1 MGIDPEAMGT
11 LINMGFEEQS
21 CRQALDVCN
30 NDVNRAVEFLF
41 SGPAADQ
48 EVVDMT
54 LSPTTNKGE
63 SVEPIEWMTVQQR
76 YKESRSILFSD
87 SATALEKAL
96 AALQEHSPHVQL
108 EGIGSV
114 EALPSLPATLVFV
127 NEFLP
132 IMINIICV
140 DPGCWLGQRNYATQ
154 QAEVARDVL
163 RILRAAV
170 QLVHHRFAE
179 DDFLFCK
186 ELAALVSKSNC
197 WYTGKGNE
205 RGCGED
211 REKILETVLENRTM
225 ELAVERLHSLLEPTI
240 SSTSQGQV
248 TDLLQDACKVL
259 QCVFAAPDLLQKARL
274 EARAEEYFRS
284 FFLVLEDTP
293 LPLLRRAE
301 LAASLLS
308 RTCRQLDD
316 EAAQE
321 AVHRIVDW
329 ILRCDENVAG
339 SIGHGEVEEMF
350 RHLENAMGQMDPKL
364 YSCWL
369 HVASICWRSPSLSR
383 HLFALQW
390 LARLAE
396 ECIGATRTEYGRPE
410 IGKKYELEINNRV
423 VEFKVLLDRE
433 DGTYDVEYTNTGEIE
448 EGRQVTFR
456 PSVSREVLNCALTH
470 RDFVLWVRSHHL
482 VEELFGTKRH
492 QQLLT
497 ADKTKTLLIF
507 LAKHEGLQNL
517 QLDAMLRAACTAHD
531 TERVEILSLLASNQG
546 ILQHLRPPLQGE
558 LLRRAAEL
566 LPADTLATLLTQN
579 NAHWW
584 CRSLKEPE
592 ARHTLLSIL
601 WTLSVDGSAAPD
613 TASLTS
619 PRSPAGR
626 SVCVAQGT
634 PLSTV
639 LAESVIGTPM
649 STSALETE
657 GEDAPT
663 PFSGASTISM
673 DDVDAAARVVATPC
687 SPPSRM
693 RLVSH
698 RGGAGATEGGLP
710 LGKLGKLFAQMMDWP
725 EQQRYLEACLQHLRE
740 GSVAPVPPA
749 MDVGVALEGVACVR
763 LRRTERVLEVL
774 QHILQATYA
783 SPGATR
789 GGARRSSSQGRGPWA
804 DSPSSRGW
812 GQRRRSGGGEPGDS
826 GESLQGGH
834 ESEDMGEND
843 SPMCPG
849 YRRGLRV
856 YDAPGSSLSDAMP
869 GASPNKMLE
878 GSTVGSGPLEV
889 CTELMQLVLSEM
901 PRWLALTPSC
911 SLPKEAAV
919 RQHLK
924 FLSFLM
930 SLASLQL
937 TPPQLDLLWDLLQEG
952 PEREALLTWLDK
964 DASGSL
970 ANAPVALEHIFEHLL
985 CPALEAPTATPTA
998 FSCFRHYF
1006 IICNTAEGHLHSQPT
1021 RLPNRLSIET
1031 VSDISKL
1038 YGMGALW
1045 KAVLQ
1050 GPEEVSKLA
1059 VNLLYHLHSLYQPA
1073 HTSAPHLGHR
1083 LLIQP
1088 VFELLKGYPVVL
1100 EGEEL
1105 DSAEDL
1111 KYVRALCVLERI
1123 LLSDPH
1129 RRLRPH
1135 GDIASGQPFRLG
1147 LQVAP
1152 GLKSRRHTNAGSSG
1166 AAAPAQQP
1174 EGVWVH
1180 TKLPLSSLRE
1190 RLAQRVK
1197 ALPEVAP
1204 ASSPSSWPAADAAGT
1219 SWLGGDSL
1227 AIVPHNP
1234 RGKDSR
1240 REGSGSWEGERMQ
1253 DSATVPRGAGTAQA
1267 GLPEEAERDVLAEE
1281 LRIEVMRGGE
1291 GTEVGALAA
1300 ATSAESSGQ
1309 RGVVAM
1315 HIVTLEQAGLTAEDT
1330 LRISLPSGS
1339 GMAYGTCAPLDGTDA
1354 ELVSVGDSLAEC
1366 DLEGFFN
1373 MLEGGSLGLVT
1384 KAWRVLQLLPT
1395 SAQLDREVREG
1406 GLKWHALLAASSHKL
1421 PGTARAVYSLLI
1433 AAAILEEEPEARG
1446 TEGGAD
1452 GGALAGARQWCR
1464 GFVSA
1469 GGFQA
1474 VHRYMVD
1481 LLERGAGGA
1490 GKGGAQA
1497 PPAEHSQ
1504 GMLPELQTAA
1514 LSLSLRVLHLTARRS
1529 LEADKALRSNGDGMA
1544 AVGAPSNGAALITG
1558 GSLEALGLAS
1568 LAKDLLQAITLLS
1581 NAPLRPG
1588 AAAEAAEAE
1597 SSPVRRQED
1606 ELLMSALTCLDTVMQ
1621 GAETLRQPAVLEV
1634 VGKTAGMQALLS
1646 VLLRSPF
1653 VAARVRVRGLL
1664 RGLPL
1669 SLPRC
1674 YEPQAAAVKRS
1685 GMVVKLVALLVQEL
1699 RRVDARSR
1707 TCQQYFELLCQ
1718 MLGVPEAQEL
1728 LREASLEDVLETLLS
1743 QVQRAPCR
1751 AGQPQEALEGAL
1763 ETCTVLL
1770 ATVPHR
1776 VREALEGGSCGIS
1789 SHQLVTLLLDECL
1802 FGGPRTKGGCTG
1814 GGSPDTLPR
1823 RSDPDEVLRQ
1833 PKCSSRGARR
1843 AARRLLEGLV
1853 RQSPRLLPGVIGAL
1867 DRLHRECPEL
1877 PPAAEGGANP
1887 AVEPGWRNGTGLCGL
1902 VNQGATCYQNSILQ
1916 QLYMIPD
1923 LRRGLMAV
1931 RAADDGGGGT
1941 PDPAQRS
1948 RLGEDATAAGGGTSG
1963 GVAGARVQRY
1973 HDPRALVQ
1981 ACEGTLRLAHA
1992 VHLQND
1998 AQEFVDQL
2006 MSVLEVQLKDTSH
2019 EHLLRQCFGGV
2030 LSHQCTARLPGNAAD
2045 GDGAAGDAKR
2055 LKRPVVE
2062 EPFLFLELA
2071 VKGKEKLQESLCDF
2085 VRVEQVDGLHWE
2097 HQGRQVDGLHW
2108 EHQGRQVALQSMK
2121 RTCLGTLPACL
2132 LFNLKRY
2139 EFDLQTMTRDKVND
2153 HYEFPLVI
2161 DMWPYTKEGLEAH
2174 GLPQRG
2180 MEKEIGA
2187 GGHSALSTPTP
2198 AAREGSERSSGRA
2211 GRAEGGG
2218 GAAGSG
2224 QAAPTA
2230 GRAEYQY
2237 HLRGVVV
2244 QSGTERSGHYYSFI
2258 QDRASGEWFK
2268 FNDQSITPFDV
2279 SQLGQECFGGTEK
2292 YQLKRRDGLGQPL
2305 GPRREETKERARTR
2319 SAYMLVYERAART
2332 ETGTTE
2338 QSPAP
2343 SSPATPRGRG
2353 RADIE
2358 PSTAS
2363 NIGGAGPREGECRA
2377 RRVEGGAK
2385 GNADPRDNPGEASW
2399 RDGDGD
2405 VKMPHVGGA
2414 ARHGTGRG
2422 GGSTR
2427 AERDAG
2433 AVHAAG
2439 GREGIHKEGVHLQ
2452 QGGIKGEAGVA
2463 AGKQVGEGSAQ
2474 RGEERGWDPG
2484 EERVLEA
2491 NAGFLRAAHVYDLQH
2506 VELVRALVSMA
2517 AEGGAADMQLT
2528 GASATMATY
2537 FFQSIL
2543 GRYQARTEVDL
2554 GQWLEPVRVLFT
2566 RARFGVQLGMQY
2578 LKTLEK
2584 PVLRAFLLECADAQ
2598 VRQAFSDLVSHAA
2611 IQIVDQSATV
2621 VEEEPQRLLEGHAEV
2636 LRVAEM
2642 AVQLLED
2649 VPLPAHQLRST
2660 QLFQLLS
2667 RLAAAPIIGS
2677 KMLRADAAAT
2687 LATFFVGSAPS
2698 WAAGDSHG
2706 GTYPYAGYEHL
2717 LAAIQHLLFPVHGDF
2732 GEAVTETFGE
2742 VEPGG
2747 AVVYCSQ
2754 GDEELESVGDRF
2766 GAEHVL
2772 AADRK
2777 LYGSSLLLEEI
2788 PLRTRQ
2794 AVLLNVPFLLRVAL
2808 QGGSEW
2814 GAAER
2819 LCCAAC
2825 HDEPGVSLALVR
2837 DLVKSIGDSSTTQA
2851 ATAMLITL
2859 LALVDSVQHRRV
2871 MGALGDPVGGMLQQ
2885 ARLAADASSVARC
2898 SRYIHSLLQ
2907 LQRGSVAGVWLMQH
2921 RAVWGW
2927 MVEWWEKN
2935 NAAVAG
2941 GIVGQCAKVSQPRP
2955 QSSPGGSAGAG
2966 GREEMESETSQG
2978 KDLQRLRMLR
2988 KRAYE
2993 EAGESMP
3000 LEETSPMRG
3009 PQTLEEE
3016 VAKQLKEMGYPNQVE
3031 LARQA
3036 MRNVTNSDSWDQN
3049 TLNDAV
3055 DWVVRTYSCGETDVV
3070 PEAASPTTSGAQPG
3084 SPSDPM
3090 HSFGHQPSSPARLN
3104 MQEME
3109 SEMIAESHV
3118 EDGECSIDGGS

>member
-1 MGIDPEAMGT
+1 MATLTKEAPPFILMAT
-11 LINMGFEEQS
+11 LTKEAPPFILMVTLTKEAPPFILMATLTKE
-21 CRQALDVCN
+21 APP
-30 NDVNRAVEFLF
+30 
-41 SGPAADQ
+41 SGP
-48 EVVDMT
+48 M
-54 LSPTTNKGE
+54 
-63 SVEPIEWMTVQQR
+63 
-76 YKESRSILFSD
+76 
-87 SATALEKAL
+87 
-96 AALQEHSPHVQL
+96 AAL
-108 EGIGSV
+108 
-114 EALPSLPATLVFV
+114 TL
-127 NEFLP
+127 
-132 IMINIICV
+132 C
-140 DPGCWLGQRNYATQ
+140 
-154 QAEVARDVL
+154 
-163 RILRAAV
+163 IL
-170 QLVHHRFAE
+170 
-179 DDFLFCK
+179 C
-186 ELAALVSKSNC
+186 
-197 WYTGKGNE
+197 
-205 RGCGED
+205 
-211 REKILETVLENRTM
+211 
-225 ELAVERLHSLLEPTI
+225 
-240 SSTSQGQV
+240 
-248 TDLLQDACKVL
+248 
-259 QCVFAAPDLLQKARL
+259 
-274 EARAEEYFRS
+274 
-284 FFLVLEDTP
+284 
-293 LPLLRRAE
+293 
-301 LAASLLS
+301 
-308 RTCRQLDD
+308 
-316 EAAQE
+316 
-321 AVHRIVDW
+321 
-329 ILRCDENVAG
+329 
-339 SIGHGEVEEMF
+339 
-350 RHLENAMGQMDPKL
+350 
-364 YSCWL
+364 
-369 HVASICWRSPSLSR
+369 
-383 HLFALQW
+383 
-390 LARLAE
+390 
-396 ECIGATRTEYGRPE
+396 
-410 IGKKYELEINNRV
+410 
-423 VEFKVLLDRE
+423 
-433 DGTYDVEYTNTGEIE
+433 
-448 EGRQVTFR
+448 
-456 PSVSREVLNCALTH
+456 
-470 RDFVLWVRSHHL
+470 
-482 VEELFGTKRH
+482 
-492 QQLLT
+492 
-497 ADKTKTLLIF
+497 
-507 LAKHEGLQNL
+507 
-517 QLDAMLRAACTAHD
+517 
-531 TERVEILSLLASNQG
+531 
-546 ILQHLRPPLQGE
+546 
-558 LLRRAAEL
+558 
-566 LPADTLATLLTQN
+566 
-579 NAHWW
+579 
-584 CRSLKEPE
+584 
-592 ARHTLLSIL
+592 
-601 WTLSVDGSAAPD
+601 
-613 TASLTS
+613 
-619 PRSPAGR
+619 R
-626 SVCVAQGT
+626 SVCVGEGWGKSSYEHLLAAIQHLLFPVHGDFGEAVTETFGEVEPGGAVVYCSQGDEE
-634 PLSTV
+634 LESVGDRFGAEHV
-639 LAESVIGTPM
+639 LA
-649 STSALETE
+649 A
-657 GEDAPT
+657 D
-663 PFSGASTISM
+663 
-673 DDVDAAARVVATPC
+673 R
-687 SPPSRM
+687 
-693 RLVSH
+693 
-698 RGGAGATEGGLP
+698 
-710 LGKLGKLFAQMMDWP
+710 KL
-725 EQQRYLEACLQHLRE
+725 Y
-740 GSVAPVPPA
+740 
-749 MDVGVALEGVACVR
+749 
-763 LRRTERVLEVL
+763 
-774 QHILQATYA
+774 
-783 SPGATR
+783 
-789 GGARRSSSQGRGPWA
+789 
-804 DSPSSRGW
+804 
-812 GQRRRSGGGEPGDS
+812 
-826 GESLQGGH
+826 
-834 ESEDMGEND
+834 
-843 SPMCPG
+843 
-849 YRRGLRV
+849 
-856 YDAPGSSLSDAMP
+856 GSSLL
-869 GASPNKMLE
+869 LE
-878 GSTVGSGPLEV
+878 EIPLR
-889 CTELMQLVLSEM
+889 T
-901 PRWLALTPSC
+901 
-911 SLPKEAAV
+911 
-919 RQHLK
+919 RQ
-924 FLSFLM
+924 
-930 SLASLQL
+930 
-937 TPPQLDLLWDLLQEG
+937 
-952 PEREALLTWLDK
+952 
-964 DASGSL
+964 
-970 ANAPVALEHIFEHLL
+970 
-985 CPALEAPTATPTA
+985 
-998 FSCFRHYF
+998 
-1006 IICNTAEGHLHSQPT
+1006 
-1021 RLPNRLSIET
+1021 
-1031 VSDISKL
+1031 
-1038 YGMGALW
+1038 
-1045 KAVLQ
+1045 AVL
-1050 GPEEVSKLA
+1050 L
-1059 VNLLYHLHSLYQPA
+1059 N
-1073 HTSAPHLGHR
+1073 
-1083 LLIQP
+1083 
-1088 VFELLKGYPVVL
+1088 
-1100 EGEEL
+1100 GEEL

-1963 GVAGARVQRY
+1963 GVAGGAGGSAGAAEGAGSRALLREVQLVMRFLESSVQRY

-2405 VKMPHVGGA
+2405 
-2414 ARHGTGRG
+2414 
-2422 GGSTR
+2422 
-2427 AERDAG
+2427 
-2433 AVHAAG
+2433 
-2439 GREGIHKEGVHLQ
+2439 
-2452 QGGIKGEAGVA
+2452 
-2463 AGKQVGEGSAQ
+2463 
-2474 RGEERGWDPG
+2474 
-2484 EERVLEA
+2484 
-2491 NAGFLRAAHVYDLQH
+2491 
-2506 VELVRALVSMA
+2506 
-2517 AEGGAADMQLT
+2517 
-2528 GASATMATY
+2528 
-2537 FFQSIL
+2537 
-2543 GRYQARTEVDL
+2543 
-2554 GQWLEPVRVLFT
+2554 
-2566 RARFGVQLGMQY
+2566 
-2578 LKTLEK
+2578 
-2584 PVLRAFLLECADAQ
+2584 
-2598 VRQAFSDLVSHAA
+2598 
-2611 IQIVDQSATV
+2611 
-2621 VEEEPQRLLEGHAEV
+2621 
-2636 LRVAEM
+2636 
-2642 AVQLLED
+2642 
-2649 VPLPAHQLRST
+2649 
-2660 QLFQLLS
+2660 
-2667 RLAAAPIIGS
+2667 
-2677 KMLRADAAAT
+2677 
-2687 LATFFVGSAPS
+2687 
-2698 WAAGDSHG
+2698 
-2706 GTYPYAGYEHL
+2706 
-2717 LAAIQHLLFPVHGDF
+2717 
-2732 GEAVTETFGE
+2732 
-2742 VEPGG
+2742 
-2747 AVVYCSQ
+2747 
-2754 GDEELESVGDRF
+2754 
-2766 GAEHVL
+2766 
-2772 AADRK
+2772 
-2777 LYGSSLLLEEI
+2777 
-2788 PLRTRQ
+2788 
-2794 AVLLNVPFLLRVAL
+2794 
-2808 QGGSEW
+2808 GGSEW

-2927 MVEWWEKN
+2927 MIVDQSATVVEEEPQRLLEGHAEVLRVAEMAVQLLEDVPLPAHQLRSTQLFQLLSRL
-2935 NAAVAG
+2935 AAAPIIGSKMLRADAAATLATFFV
-2941 GIVGQCAKVSQPRP
+2941 
-2955 QSSPGGSAGAG
+2955 GSAPSWAAG
-2966 GREEMESETSQG
+2966 DSHGGT
-2978 KDLQRLRMLR
+2978 
-2988 KRAYE
+2988 
-2993 EAGESMP
+2993 
-3000 LEETSPMRG
+3000 
-3009 PQTLEEE
+3009 
-3016 VAKQLKEMGYPNQVE
+3016 YPY
-3031 LARQA
+3031 A
-3036 MRNVTNSDSWDQN
+3036 
-3049 TLNDAV
+3049 
-3055 DWVVRTYSCGETDVV
+3055 
-3070 PEAASPTTSGAQPG
+3070 
-3084 SPSDPM
+3084 
-3090 HSFGHQPSSPARLN
+3090 
-3104 MQEME
+3104 
-3109 SEMIAESHV
+3109 
-3118 EDGECSIDGGS
+3118 